1 MVGFVVHRLLQ
12 AIPVLLIASFLVFIG
27 MRLSPGDPAL
37 MLAGTDASPET
48 VAAVRSRLGLDQN
61 ILIQYAFWLGALLGG
76 DFGRSLISGLPVAQI
91 VGERIWPT
99 LELALAGL
107 LASLLLGGALGIL
120 SGLRPHSLI
129 DRLTS
134 ALSAIG
140 LAAPMFWTG
149 MLLIATFGVQL
160 QWLPVAGR
168 VAMSD
173 SLPRGLASMAL
184 PVLTLAIANA
194 PIIMRFLRDS
204 IQETRRSEYVR
215 AARAK
220 GLTERVVA
228 HDYIVRTS
236 LIPAITAAGIL
247 FGNLIG
253 GAALVE
259 IVFSWPGLGSLLV
272 TAMGNRDYSV
282 IQAVLLISVFGF
294 LIANLLVDILYG
306 LLNPRIRHAHAR

>member
-61 ILIQYAFWLGALLGG
+61 ILVQYAFWLGALLGG

-129 DRLTS
+129 DRLAS

-173 SLPRGLASMAL
+173 NLLRGLASMAL
-184 PVLTLAIANA
+184 PVLTLAVANA

-220 GLTERVVA
+220 GLTDRVVA
-228 HDYIVRTS
+228 RDYIVRTS

-294 LIANLLVDILYG
+294 LVANLLVDILYG